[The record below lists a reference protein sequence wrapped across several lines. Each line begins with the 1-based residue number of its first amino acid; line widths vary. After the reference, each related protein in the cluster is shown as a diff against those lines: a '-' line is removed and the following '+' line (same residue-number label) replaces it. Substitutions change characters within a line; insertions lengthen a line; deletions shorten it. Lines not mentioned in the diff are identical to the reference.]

1 MGVKMGVLSKKR
13 RPRRPSLRKKTAAE
27 NERFRAEYSERMASF
42 SSQREV
48 APLSNSLQMM
58 AGNGL
63 PKVCRSLHRFRP
75 TLTEE
80 QNEREKAAAAEAAR
94 KTKQIM
100 PLYPKGAYQLITDGN
115 RDALFDDARG
125 KKY

>member
-1 MGVKMGVLSKKR
+1 MGVLSKKR

-42 SSQREV
+42 SSSERGV
-48 APLSNSLQMM
+48 APLSNSIQLM

-80 QNEREKAAAAEAAR
+80 QNEREKIAAEEAAR

-100 PLYPKGAYQLITDGN
+100 PLFPKGAYQLITEGN
-115 RDALFDDARG
+115 RQALFDDARG

>member
-1 MGVKMGVLSKKR
+1 MGVLSKKR

-42 SSQREV
+42 SSNSRGV
-48 APLSNSLQMM
+48 APLSNSLQLM
-58 AGNGL
+58 AGNGM

-80 QNEREKAAAAEAAR
+80 ENAREQAAAAEAAR

-115 RDALFDDARG
+115 REALLDDARG